1 MPSTPTFQVR
11 LTGDLL
17 NSQGEPALAGLGIDR
32 LANIPNVEHEF
43 LLDQAPAADNSEQ
56 RSQYELAIEP
66 WHIDG
71 VNALVVVRPWVKE
84 STFAEGAAELVGIA
98 RAGIGYDKLDLEAC
112 THSDVVVYNVPD
124 TLVHSTA
131 CSAFTFMIALSMRL
145 TEQER
150 LARSGRWDQ
159 QSQVV
164 GNELTGKTLGIVG
177 LGHTARELCRLA
189 APFNMRII
197 AFSPHADPQQA
208 EQLSVELVNDL
219 ETVFR
224 DGDFVSLHNRLLEHN
239 HGMVTADHFALMK
252 TSAYFINV
260 ARGELIDQAALTEAL
275 AERRI
280 AGAGLDVFATE
291 PLPVDDP
298 MVSLEN
304 VILTPHWLPSTREAC
319 RNTMGAVI
327 AGIDRLASG
336 QVPDNV
342 LNRAVLERA
351 GFREKLSRWQ

>member
-1 MPSTPTFQVR
+1 MPGAPTFIVR

-32 LANIPNVEHEF
+32 LAQIRNVQYEF
-43 LLDQAPAADNSEQ
+43 LLDQAPTADNREQ

-66 WHIDG
+66 RHIAG

-98 RAGIGYDKLDLEAC
+98 RAGIGYDKLDLDAC
-112 THSDVVVYNVPD
+112 TRNNVVVYNVPD

-131 CSAFTFMIALSMRL
+131 CSAFTFMLALSMRL

-159 QSQVV
+159 QAQTV

-177 LGHTARELCRLA
+177 LGYTARELCRLA
-189 APFNMRII
+189 APFNMHVI
-197 AFSPHADPQQA
+197 AFSPHADREQA
-208 EQLSVELVNDL
+208 EQLGVELVGDL

-224 DGDFVSLHNRLLEHN
+224 EGDFVSLHNRLSEHN
-239 HGMVTADHFALMK
+239 HGMITADHFALMK
-252 TSAYFINV
+252 PSAYFINV
-260 ARGELIDQAALTEAL
+260 ARGELIDQAALTQAL
-275 AERRI
+275 AAGRI
-280 AGAGLDVFATE
+280 AGAGLDVYETE

-298 MVSLEN
+298 LVSLHN

-327 AGIDRLASG
+327 AGIERLACG
-336 QVPDNV
+336 EVPDNV
-342 LNRAVLERA
+342 LNDAVLEQP
-351 GFREKLSRWQ
+351 GFHEKLSRWQ